1 MQGGAPGGWVVGCK
15 LLGTGSGGIV
25 GFWFAHV
32 FWRGKNLNREVSG
45 R

>member
-1 MQGGAPGGWVVGCK
+1 MHGGAPGGWVVGCK

-25 GFWFAHV
+25 GFWFAPIIV
-32 FWRGKNLNREVSG
+32 AVSVWLE